1 MMFEDIMG
9 NYMFNEDGSITTREE
24 QLNQIKEQLE
34 ADYPDEVERLNA
46 SNELIKIGVI
56 TDEEREMMFED
67 IMGNYMFNEDGSITT
82 REEQLKEMKANL
94 TNLTDAEKEN
104 FLNNLKETNVITE
117 EEYNELM
124 Q

>member
-1 MMFEDIMG
+1 MFEDIMG

>member
-1 MMFEDIMG
+1 
-9 NYMFNEDGSITTREE
+9 
-24 QLNQIKEQLE
+24 
-34 ADYPDEVERLNA
+34 
-46 SNELIKIGVI
+46 
-56 TDEEREMMFED
+56 MMFED